1 MNEGG
6 VRARYLWIS
15 ALVVLVDQ
23 ATKALVDRWMG
34 LHESRD
40 IVTGLL
46 RLTYVRN
53 RGAAFGVFSD
63 AELPYQAWL
72 FAAVSLLA
80 LFAIGVY
87 AWRLPTTSR
96 VPRLALALIIGGA
109 LGNLID
115 RVRLGYVIDFVD
127 VFWRTHHWPAF
138 NVADSSITIGVSLL
152 VLDMLRAPRPE
163 PAQVPV
169 PDSPAPDPP
178 RGTVATER
186 AAD

>member
-1 MNEGG
+1 MDNG

-15 ALVVLVDQ
+15 ALVVAVDQ
-23 ATKALVDRWMG
+23 ATKALIDRVMG

-40 IVTGLL
+40 IVAGLM

-63 AELPYQAWL
+63 AELPYQAWV

-96 VPRLALALIIGGA
+96 LPRLALALIIGGA

-115 RVRLGYVIDFVD
+115 RVRLGYVIDFID

-138 NVADSSITIGVSLL
+138 NAADSSITIGVSLL
-152 VLDMLRAPRPE
+152 VLDMLRAPRHE
-163 PAQVPV
+163 AAT
-169 PDSPAPDPP
+169 DSGGGAAPRAPH
-178 RGTVATER
+178 GGVAAGP